1 LIYRGFPFNFM
12 ELLQKEKNM
21 KILVDFRNPL
31 PFRRLSA
38 KPPRRKR
45 LRGLG

>member
-1 LIYRGFPFNFM
+1 M

-31 PFRRLSA
+31 PFRRLSD
-38 KPPRRKR
+38 KPHQSQR
-45 LRGLG
+45 L